1 MSEVK
6 FRITDKV
13 VYLNTVT
20 RKLEELEV
28 KGIRVVATGISKDE
42 DGNNILDGDM
52 VLYETVNG
60 PTLAESEVFAD
71 KESAK
76 KAWKE
81 IVERL

>member
-1 MSEVK
+1 MDFK
-6 FRITDKV
+6 ICDKV

-28 KGIRVVATGISKDE
+28 KGIRIVPTGISKDE
-42 DGNNILDGDM
+42 DGNNVLDGDM

-60 PTLAESEVFAD
+60 PTLAASEVFAD

-81 IVERL
+81 IVESL